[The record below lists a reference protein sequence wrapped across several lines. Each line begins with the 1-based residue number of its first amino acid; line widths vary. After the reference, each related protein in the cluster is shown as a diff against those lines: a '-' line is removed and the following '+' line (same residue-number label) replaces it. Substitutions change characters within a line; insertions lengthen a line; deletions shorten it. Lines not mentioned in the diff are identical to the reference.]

1 MERGQCFF
9 LVLILKKKYVGE
21 YFLLFQPA
29 VGGLLPPV
37 AGREGAAAEKIKLSG
52 FFGGKVNERSFAL
65 LHHLAA
71 VLKGQIFSF
80 MIMTEMIENFNNDS
94 SCIF

>member
-1 MERGQCFF
+1 MFS
-9 LVLILKKKYVGE
+9 
-21 YFLLFQPA
+21 LFTPA

-37 AGREGAAAEKIKLSG
+37 AGREGAAAEKSNFQAFL
-52 FFGGKVNERSFAL
+52 GGKVNERPFAL
-65 LHHLAA
+65 LHHLAV
-71 VLKGQIFSF
+71 VLKGQILSF